1 MKWNELFRLAL
12 LNLWRRKFRA
22 VLTVLG
28 VIIGT
33 ACIVVMVAL
42 GIGNMEQFND
52 EYVKGLNLTQI
63 DVYMGYGG
71 GSGPSSEPQG
81 MTQAEID
88 AMGMLE
94 GVKAVSPVINIPV
107 YMKIAGRE
115 ANMSLNAV
123 DPAVLGHL
131 RLSDG
136 RLFSTDGSTPQIV
149 LGSNVQQNFMTAKES
164 EDYYRSMDEYYMA
177 GDVSADDA
185 PAPPQIDVDW
195 LNEQVQIYLGG
206 QWLLEDPPE
215 DMPRPKMAR
224 GRVVGLLEAS
234 NSQESYNAYISLD
247 AAKKL
252 IKDNRKLAESQLG
265 IHSGKYTQAII
276 QANEIEDVF
285 AIVKAVKE
293 MGYEAYS
300 PTESIESVKEEQARQ
315 QSQLFM
321 MAFISLFVSAIG
333 IANTMMTSILERR
346 GEIGVMKVIG
356 LSIAKIR
363 AMFVVES
370 GLIGFVGGIIGVALS
385 YILAWVLQNGEA
397 TMLFGMYFASGI
409 RLVIPPYL
417 VLAAM
422 IIAVG
427 VGILSGIYPAYRATR
442 MSALEAIRSGG

>member
-1 MKWNELFRLAL
+1 M
-12 LNLWRRKFRA
+12 
-22 VLTVLG
+22 LTVLG

-94 GVKAVSPVINIPV
+94 GVKAASPVINIPV

-164 EDYYRSMDEYYMA
+164 EDYFRSMDEHYMA

-276 QANEIEDVF
+276 QANEIEDVS

-370 GLIGFVGGIIGVALS
+370 GLIGFVGGVIGVALS

-397 TMLFGMYFASGI
+397 TTLFGMYFASGI